1 MSNLK
6 TYFKKSVCVLKKGF
20 AYIRA
25 IPVLAK
31 AAFHAMVGNGIYK
44 VSFSKIGRKWYC
56 NVPSFQKN
64 CLNIR

>member
-31 AAFHAMVGNGIYK
+31 AAFHAMVGNGNYK
-44 VSFSKIGRKWYC
+44 VSFSKIGRKC
-56 NVPSFQKN
+56 IAMFQVSQKN